1 VLVCLIKGCGFESRF
16 SRKLKRAYSS
26 MVERTAHNGLVI
38 GSNPIKLKKNILSS
52 MEEHSPS
59 KR

>member
-1 VLVCLIKGCGFESRF
+1 
-16 SRKLKRAYSS
+16 

-38 GSNPIKLKKNILSS
+38 GSNPIRLKVDKASIFSS

>member
-1 VLVCLIKGCGFESRF
+1 
-16 SRKLKRAYSS
+16 

-38 GSNPIKLKKNILSS
+38 GSNPIKLKHTSILSS

-59 KR
+59 KRSVDGSTPSGCSIL